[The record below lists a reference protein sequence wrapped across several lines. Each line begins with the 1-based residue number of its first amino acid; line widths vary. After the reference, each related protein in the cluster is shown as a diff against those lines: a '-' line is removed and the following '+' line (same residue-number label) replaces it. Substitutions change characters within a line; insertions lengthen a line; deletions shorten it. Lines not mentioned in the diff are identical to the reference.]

1 MTHADLVSLRAFL
14 ERVVPRGQAEE
25 TELVRLLAVVDASLV
40 KPKRASL
47 RRQIDS

>member
-25 TELVRLLAVVDASLV
+25 TELVRLLAVVDGALI
-40 KPKRASL
+40 KPKRVGL
-47 RRQIDS
+47 RRHIDS